1 MCVCVGARA
10 RVCVCVCV
18 YVCLWGGGG
27 VGSSYCES
35 IDLEH
40 HGVNSSLQILYYSI
54 DPIILLSY

>member
-10 RVCVCVCV
+10 CVCVCECMC
-18 YVCLWGGGG
+18 VCGGV